1 VPDGIIVNVSIKSET
16 GTLADTL
23 FTADMVG
30 LFATLVIVTPA
41 PAVRLG
47 VKSQV
52 KVSVVMPSS
61 HEILDTFSLE
71 RLSGSVT
78 LPPVFAMSV

>member
-1 VPDGIIVNVSIKSET
+1 
-16 GTLADTL
+16 
-23 FTADMVG
+23 MVG
-30 LFATLVIVTPA
+30 LFPTLVIVTPA

-52 KVSVVMPSS
+52 IVSVVMPSS

-78 LPPVFAMSV
+78 LPPVFAMVAVILMPVPTLMTDIPAPAA

>member
-1 VPDGIIVNVSIKSET
+1 MT
-16 GTLADTL
+16 
-23 FTADMVG
+23 G
-30 LFATLVIVTPA
+30 LFPTLVILTPA

-52 KVSVVMPSS
+52 IVSVVMPSS

-71 RLSGSVT
+71 RFNGSVT
-78 LPPVFAMSV
+78 LPPVFAMTGLPPTDVILIPKPAVRLLVR